1 MKKYR
6 NSREKDNQVKKN
18 IKMEI
23 TELRK
28 KKTFNQQANFSG
40 NTCYITRIPKNR
52 HYGNFGRY
60 HGK

>member
-6 NSREKDNQVKKN
+6 NPREKDDQVKKN
-18 IKMEI
+18 IKMEV
-23 TELRK
+23 TELR

-40 NTCYITRIPKNR
+40 NTCYITRIPKENR
-52 HYGNFGRY
+52 NYGNFGRY